1 MALFRGSKGG
11 RKPAANTA
19 RASQRNP
26 GWVRVGKRKAWFPAS
41 TANVWVITEWFP
53 VWNQVSTTPP
63 SSSRPPSFSLSRA
76 HKHGF
81 LHPFCPTFF
90 LHPHLHKYGGT
101 HNSSRFKYT
110 CTIQQQQKKDRTPLS
125 DKNDPNILLQKKN
138 DANTNSLRPL
148 HLELQRLDTSKPT

>member
-1 MALFRGSKGG
+1 MVSGVKS
-11 RKPAANTA
+11 
-19 RASQRNP
+19 SQHD
-26 GWVRVGKRKAWFPAS
+26 
-41 TANVWVITEWFP
+41 TTVI
-53 VWNQVSTTPP
+53 
-63 SSSRPPSFSLSRA
+63 FS
-76 HKHGF
+76 
-81 LHPFCPTFF
+81 PTFFLSLTRAQTRLSPSILPDLF